1 MSLRFDLSSFLLVL
15 LTGTSYL
22 TFPVYSA
29 KESTFQQA
37 SPVGTTDSALV
48 KEPWHAKVLVT
59 NDDGID
65 APGLRALVRAFSGSI
80 EVVVVAPA
88 INRSGSTS
96 FASILSGPVTV
107 ETVAV
112 QGAKTAYAVT
122 GYPADCVLIA
132 VTGLMKDD
140 PPDLVVSGI
149 NSGANVADTWAYS
162 GTLGAARIAALHG
175 IPAIAVSGGGAD
187 SLEAIAT
194 WVVQLAGSS
203 FVRDLPS
210 FDYLTVDAPDIPLAD
225 IKGVQIV
232 PRARG
237 IIRFGAQLQR
247 TDPDGSEIWVRAFGG
262 RQSPPSGTDA
272 AAVRNGFIALTT
284 MQADEQNLP
293 ALRQLQERAA
303 ELPLWNAE

>member
-1 MSLRFDLSSFLLVL
+1 MSLRFDLSSCLLVL
-15 LTGTSYL
+15 LTATAFL
-22 TFPVYSA
+22 IFPVYSA
-29 KESTFQQA
+29 QESTFQWA
-37 SPVGTTDSALV
+37 RPVGTAHSGV
-48 KEPWHAKVLVT
+48 VEEPWHAKVLVT

-65 APGLRALVRAFSGSI
+65 APGLRALVRAFSGNI

-107 ETVAV
+107 EEVAV

-132 VTGLMKDD
+132 VTGLMKDE

-149 NSGANVADTWAYS
+149 NSGANVADAWAYS

-187 SLEAIAT
+187 SLEALAT
-194 WVVQLAGSS
+194 WVVELAGTS

-210 FDYLTVDAPDIPLAD
+210 FNYLTVDAPDIPLAD
-225 IKGVQIV
+225 IKGVQV
-232 PRARG
+232 VSRARG
-237 IIRFGAQLQR
+237 IIKFGAQFER

-262 RQSPPSGTDA
+262 RQSSPSGTDA

-303 ELPLWNAE
+303 ELPLWNSE